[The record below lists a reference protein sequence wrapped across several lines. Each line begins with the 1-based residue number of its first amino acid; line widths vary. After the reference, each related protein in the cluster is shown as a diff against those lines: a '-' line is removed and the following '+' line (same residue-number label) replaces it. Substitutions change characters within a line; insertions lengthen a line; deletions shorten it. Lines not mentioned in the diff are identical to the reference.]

1 MNGTAP
7 KSLQSLLFT
16 ALVAAG
22 LFFAGCNAGAISG
35 PEAVGTTTVKT
46 AADGGGG
53 QGGGDNNDDCS
64 VDPTGCQGRT
74 GD

>member
-35 PEAVGTTTVKT
+35 PEAVGTSTVKT

-53 QGGGDNNDDCS
+53 SYDQNDDCS